1 MASGQTHLKGS
12 SPVGRVIGRSR
23 IARKLVNK
31 DTDPVLALQENHDML
46 YHEVKHLY
54 TDGGV
59 ICFVDSSQA
68 VAGRPRRVEIRH
80 YWTIG
85 DGWGMGQIV
94 SSCCGTWSSIH

>member
-68 VAGRPRRVEIRH
+68 VATG
-80 YWTIG
+80 G
-85 DGWGMGQIV
+85 A
-94 SSCCGTWSSIH
+94 WSR